1 MTKEM
6 SRGKPKPQVW
16 SMGRTEHSTKRGS
29 MRKTGSC
36 EMRKPSLEMRPVGL
50 GDRGAKGSTVAA
62 QGRLLSFMG
71 HNPQQPY

>member
-1 MTKEM
+1 MEH
-6 SRGKPKPQVW
+6 GKN
-16 SMGRTEHSTKRGS
+16 RALTKRGS